1 MPIRVCP
8 GKIIGKITG
17 MITALLLA
25 LPASV
30 QAQSNP
36 PAKPADNPPPA
47 AGATQPA
54 TPPVEPAHVDGFRSA
69 HWGMTEAE
77 VKAAIHTDFNI
88 AVDKLKTTENL
99 AEKTQVMTI
108 TVPDL
113 LEGAGT
119 AQVSYIFGFSTK
131 KLIQVNALWSSMTDQ
146 HTTAQ
151 QVLAAADQLRL
162 LFLRSGYDPKTVA
175 TNSRMPDGSIL
186 VFEGQDADKHTT
198 ILRLATATATPTE
211 RDGKPG
217 KPVEVAA
224 LSLSYILDAAD
235 PDIYHIKKGQF

>member
-1 MPIRVCP
+1 MPIRVCA
-8 GKIIGKITG
+8 GIIA
-17 MITALLLA
+17 ALLLA

-47 AGATQPA
+47 AGTDQPA
-54 TPPVEPAHVDGFRSA
+54 APAEPVHVDGFRSA

-88 AVDKLKTTENL
+88 AVDRLKTTENL
-99 AEKTQVMTI
+99 SEKTQVMTI

-113 LEGAGT
+113 LEGTGT
-119 AQVSYIFGFSTK
+119 AQVSYIFGFTSK
-131 KLIQVNALWSSMTDQ
+131 KLIQVNVLWSSMTEP

-211 RDGKPG
+211 KDGKPG

-224 LSLSYILDAAD
+224 LSLSYILNAQD